1 MKLSRQNQWLDI
13 SMTQHS
19 LTHLKS
25 SKTGMPLAIVQNTTR
40 VVDPPIDQH
49 EFLRQPMTRGEKL
62 VFQLF
67 DRLLSPEW
75 EIYVQPHLNGLRP
88 DFVILNPNVGIG
100 VYEVK
105 DWNLDAMKYHV
116 EGYPSGYQELRATH
130 RGETFTV
137 ENPFEKIRR
146 YKDEIYNIYCPRLRQ
161 KAGYGAITAGV
172 IFPFADAARIMEL
185 QRPFLN
191 EKEQKK
197 AKTYWPVAGESEIKT
212 DDINAILP
220 LLNREANAPQ
230 LMFPALAADLRSWLV
245 EPDFAREQRR
255 PLELDRN
262 QRNLAETRTKS
273 GLRRIKGP
281 AGSGKSLVLAARAA
295 SLINEGKEVLIVTF
309 NMTLWHYLRDLV
321 VRDVK
326 SAGNSSQLT
335 FRHFHKWC
343 GEVCCDEEYNTGYA
357 DDYAEIM
364 KPIAK
369 IKAMELGALEEAR
382 MLRPILPAILNDK
395 VPALATLAAKHP
407 NAKRY
412 DAILVDEGQDYLP
425 HWWNALRNALR
436 DNGEMLL
443 VADATQ
449 DVYGTAKSWTDLSM
463 KGAGFEGGSWATL
476 DVSYRLPP
484 DAHPVVRDFADR
496 FLPIETCDIP
506 DPDQQDMDFF
516 PCDLR
521 WIQCDEQ
528 DAMRQCV
535 NAILAM
541 MRQTGK
547 AGLANADITFL
558 TDNIDFGKEVV
569 DELETYRVRSA
580 HTFAR
585 EKAEQNRRKMAFFM
599 GDARVKA
606 TTLHS
611 FKGWEARLLVIHIGH
626 ATGQTD
632 LASIYAA
639 LTRLRRSQEGSHL
652 TVVCTAPKLA
662 DFGAGWPVHED
673 ASTGFTGS

>member
-1 MKLSRQNQWLDI
+1 ML
-13 SMTQHS
+13 
-19 LTHLKS
+19 
-25 SKTGMPLAIVQNTTR
+25 
-40 VVDPPIDQH
+40 
-49 EFLRQPMTRGEKL
+49 
-62 VFQLF
+62 
-67 DRLLSPEW
+67 
-75 EIYVQPHLNGLRP
+75 
-88 DFVILNPNVGIG
+88 
-100 VYEVK
+100 
-105 DWNLDAMKYHV
+105 
-116 EGYPSGYQELRATH
+116 
-130 RGETFTV
+130 
-137 ENPFEKIRR
+137 
-146 YKDEIYNIYCPRLRQ
+146 
-161 KAGYGAITAGV
+161 
-172 IFPFADAARIMEL
+172 
-185 QRPFLN
+185 
-191 EKEQKK
+191 
-197 AKTYWPVAGESEIKT
+197 
-212 DDINAILP
+212 
-220 LLNREANAPQ
+220 
-230 LMFPALAADLRSWLV
+230 
-245 EPDFAREQRR
+245 
-255 PLELDRN
+255 
-262 QRNLAETRTKS
+262 
-273 GLRRIKGP
+273 
-281 AGSGKSLVLAARAA
+281 
-295 SLINEGKEVLIVTF
+295 LIVTF

-321 VRDVK
+321 VREIK
-326 SAGNSSQLT
+326 SVGNCKQLT

-369 IKAMELGALEEAR
+369 IKDRGLGAREEAR
-382 MLRPILPAILNDK
+382 ALRPILPAILNEK

-436 DNGEMLL
+436 DGGEMLL

-449 DVYGTAKSWTDLSM
+449 DVYGTAKSWTDSAM
-463 KGAGFEGGSWATL
+463 EGAGFAGGRWATL

-496 FLPIETCDIP
+496 FLPSETCDIP

-528 DAMRQCV
+528 EAMRQCV

-558 TDNIDFGKEVV
+558 TDNIDFGKVVV
-569 DELETYRVRSA
+569 DELETYRVHSA

-632 LASIYAA
+632 LATIYAA
-639 LTRLRRSQEGSHL
+639 LTRLRRSHEGSHL
-652 TVVCTAPKLA
+652 TVVCTAPNLA

-673 ASTGFTGS
+673 TSTGFARS